1 MLTMRMQQVIMWRQ
15 LWPLLLALSVLPRVE
30 AVAVLHASVSAPPA
44 LDRRRPHDAAAVPT
58 DSMLPR
64 RPVNLLA
71 GRARAAENTV
81 PSSRGTAETSQSLA
95 LAAAIAKDRSS
106 VSNVTLSSVAVE
118 WQLNFAAAEDAAA
131 AAAATAEGTVAAAA
145 AAAPQQPQQPRPP
158 QVQQPLVQ
166 QHQFQERM
174 QQTEPLSRTVAGF
187 AAAVSGRWQTIVH
200 LFEAAVAVTPPTA
213 EPPVDTQRERSSS
226 TTGIDTVT
234 DQLTRKRNWEFLGL
248 PKLFW
253 ALVASMLAM
262 GGFVLCIPWVLH
274 VAVAG
279 AQCRRQAEGWNARQI
294 NSHGVKADARA

>member
-1 MLTMRMQQVIMWRQ
+1 MQIRQ

-71 GRARAAENTV
+71 GRARAAQNTV
-81 PSSRGTAETSQSLA
+81 PSSQGTAETWQALA

-106 VSNVTLSSVAVE
+106 VSNVTLSSVAVNGSSIS
-118 WQLNFAAAEDAAA
+118 QLPKMPQP
-131 AAAATAEGTVAAAA
+131 
-145 AAAPQQPQQPRPP
+145 PQQLQQKEQLQQPQKPQQTQQPRPL
-158 QVQQPLVQ
+158 QVQQPKVQ
-166 QHQFQERM
+166 HNQQQEQM

-200 LFEAAVAVTPPTA
+200 LFEAAVAVTPQKD
-213 EPPVDTQRERSSS
+213 EPSVDTQRERSSS

-274 VAVAG
+274 VA
-279 AQCRRQAEGWNARQI
+279 RRR
-294 NSHGVKADARA
+294 RAMPSAS

>member
-81 PSSRGTAETSQSLA
+81 PSSQGTAETSQSLA
-95 LAAAIAKDRSS
+95 LAAAIAKDGSS
-106 VSNVTLSSVAVE
+106 VSNVTLSSVAVNGSSIS
-118 WQLNFAAAEDAAA
+118 QLPKMPQLPQQLQQKEQLQQ
-131 AAAATAEGTVAAAA
+131 
-145 AAAPQQPQQPRPP
+145 PQQPQQPRPP
-158 QVQQPLVQ
+158 QVQQPKVQ
-166 QHQFQERM
+166 QNQQQEQM
-174 QQTEPLSRTVAGF
+174 QQAEPLSRTLAGF
-187 AAAVSGRWQTIVH
+187 AAVVSGRWQTIVH

-226 TTGIDTVT
+226 TTGIDAVT

-274 VAVAG
+274 VA
-279 AQCRRQAEGWNARQI
+279 RRR
-294 NSHGVKADARA
+294 RAMPSSS